1 MNGSSVAV
9 MHADHLGLTV
19 PDLDAA
25 VAFYTNAFDAR
36 ELFRMGPFDAADLP
50 RSADGRDWTETH
62 VNVPDARL
70 RFAVLE
76 LAPGLRLEL
85 FAYERPADVH
95 TNAPRNCDVGGHHVG
110 LRVEDLETATNVLRG
125 RGVTVLQPI
134 VIDEGPMAGT
144 RSAYVVDP
152 WGNHLELVAYAPGAA
167 G

>member
-1 MNGSSVAV
+1 MNGSSLAV
-9 MHADHLGLTV
+9 MRADHVGLTV

-25 VAFYTNAFDAR
+25 VAFYTDAFEAR

-50 RSADGRDWTETH
+50 RSADGDWTERH
-62 VNVPDARL
+62 VNVRDARL

-85 FAYERPADVH
+85 FAYERPSDVR
-95 TNAPRNCDVGGHHVG
+95 TTAPRNCDVGGHHIG
-110 LRVEDLETATNVLRG
+110 LCVEDLDAATTVLRG
-125 RGVTVLQPI
+125 RGVTVLEPI

-152 WGNHLELVAYAPGAA
+152 WGNHLELVAYATR
-167 G
+167 